1 MNRKPDMQARSSV
14 AEHCPYVAGV
24 GGSIPSAPKPWRGPA
39 GLPAA
44 MIMMLLAGCAT
55 TPAAAPGMHG
65 NAAAEPAQYVIGPG
79 DRLSIFVYDNPQ
91 LTAELPVRPDGRIS
105 T

>member
-1 MNRKPDMQARSSV
+1 MQARSSV

-44 MIMMLLAGCAT
+44 MIMMLLG
-55 TPAAAPGMHG
+55 GRRSRLRHG
-65 NAAAEPAQYVIGPG
+65 PHPI
-79 DRLSIFVYDNPQ
+79 
-91 LTAELPVRPDGRIS
+91 RPTRQNS
-105 T
+105 AFFA